1 MRLTVFKT
9 QRHLLPYKDVQKWVI
24 PGSFRSATM
33 SSKTHFPSTPLLPS
47 AYWLS
52 SSLLSHLWSQDGH
65 GSSRTRVFTILLAQR
80 ILSCAASYPFFRP
93 ALLSGFP
100 SFTIVGFYLNSLFL
114 PGPLESLV
122 WIVFLA
128 FWLSFSEDTAFGQ
141 LHLLGRKHCSSWARD
156 FLPATLNVGSRS

>member
-1 MRLTVFKT
+1 MFLKHKDIYFLTKTSRSGWYQAHSEVPLCHQGHTFHRLLCCP
-9 QRHLLPYKDVQKWVI
+9 QPIDCLHLCCHIYGHKMAMGAPGLMSSLFCWLKGFFHVLPPI
-24 PGSFRSATM
+24 LSFR
-33 SSKTHFPSTPLLPS
+33 L
-47 AYWLS
+47 
-52 SSLLSHLWSQDGH
+52 
-65 GSSRTRVFTILLAQR
+65 
-80 ILSCAASYPFFRP
+80 

-114 PGPLESLV
+114 PGPLDSLV

-128 FWLSFSEDTAFGQ
+128 FWVNFSEDTAVGQ